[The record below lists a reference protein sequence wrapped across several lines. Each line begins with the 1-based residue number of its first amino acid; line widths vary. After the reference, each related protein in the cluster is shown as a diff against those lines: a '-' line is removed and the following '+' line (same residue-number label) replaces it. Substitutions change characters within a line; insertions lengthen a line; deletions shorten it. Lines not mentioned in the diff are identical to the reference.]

1 MTRILWTLVLLL
13 APCSLPLLRAQN
25 LVGRVYYN
33 ANIMAEKMNEVVNK
47 ALPEAKTEAIAKA
60 EKEKGRKL
68 TDAEKAEIDKKL
80 KEAQAKADAAMK
92 GIKTAITFEFKS
104 ETQAVVKTD
113 MSVSEEALKQA
124 GVNWAKRK
132 ALKAALAI
140 MPSSEKVSYV
150 LKGNLVIMDP
160 TDEPD
165 TLRLSSDGKYLYGKF
180 DKDFE
185 VKLTRTKYQTSLS
198 AGTFLQLKS
207 IFFL

>member
-1 MTRILWTLVLLL
+1 MKKIFWAIILLL
-13 APCSLPLLRAQN
+13 FAFSPIQLLKAQS

-33 ANIMAEKMNEVVNK
+33 ANIMAEKMNETINK
-47 ALPEAKTEAIAKA
+47 AIPEAKAEAIAKQ

-80 KEAQAKADAAMK
+80 KEAQTKANAAMK

-104 ETQAVVKTD
+104 ETQAVMKTD
-113 MSVSEEALKQA
+113 MSVNEEALKQA

-140 MPSSEKVSYV
+140 MPSSEKVSYIV
-150 LKGNLVIMDP
+150 KGNLVIMDP

-165 TLRLSSDGKYLYGKF
+165 TLRLSDDGKYLYGKF
-180 DKDFE
+180 DEKTNF
-185 VKLTRTKYQTSLS
+185 KLTRTK
-198 AGTFLQLKS
+198 
-207 IFFL
+207 

>member
-1 MTRILWTLVLLL
+1 MKKILWTIVLLL
-13 APCSLPLLRAQN
+13 APCSLPLLQAQS

-33 ANIMAEKMNEVVNK
+33 ANIMAEKMNETISK
-47 ALPEAKTEAIAKA
+47 AIPEAKAEAIAKQ

-80 KEAQAKADAAMK
+80 KEAQTKANAAMK

-104 ETQAVVKTD
+104 ETQAVMKTD
-113 MSVSEEALKQA
+113 MSVNEEALKQA

-140 MPSSEKVSYV
+140 MPSSEKVSYIV
-150 LKGNLVIMDP
+150 KGNLVIMDP

-165 TLRLSSDGKYLYGKF
+165 TLRLSDDGKYLYGKF
-180 DKDFE
+180 DEKTNF
-185 VKLTRTKYQTSLS
+185 KLTRTK
-198 AGTFLQLKS
+198 
-207 IFFL
+207 